1 MASKKPDSL
10 LQDLD
15 LSAEEVKK
23 LTNAFEDPEFRRLF
37 GEYAAELSD
46 PENRRRYE
54 EEITALERERGV
66 KVQFVHP
73 EPGHVLRTSLNGTQR
88 CFLNIC
94 SNPLLDQPSSQP
106 GIGGPQGSSRGQ
118 LWSLPY
124 SLAPG
129 REYMGGQGTRYKV
142 YDIIFHPD
150 TLSLGKRHERF
161 RSMINATALEA
172 VEKQFGVK
180 LDRRNAKVLKIKYK
194 GTPEAAVLRTP
205 LPGGPP
211 PAPEGEESGDSPLPA
226 FPYPYA
232 YPDGAKASATQARSD
247 APPREEPPDPAP
259 TVPRHSIV
267 QRHHVDLQ
275 DYRCSRDSC
284 PSTIPRELV
293 VSIELPLLRSAG
305 QAVLEVTEKQ
315 LLLNSRKP
323 DYSLHLPLPYPVEE
337 SRGSAQFNKAKRQ
350 LIVTLP
356 VVPPKH
362 GIDHPDPQ
370 EEKEVDVE
378 EKAKEEKK
386 KEEEEENKREE
397 EDNKREEQDNKR
409 EEQDNKREEEDNKR
423 EEEDN
428 KREEQDNKRE
438 EQDNKREELDNKR
451 EEQDNKREEQDNKR
465 EEEDKKKLKEEEKKK
480 EKGEKEEGAVRGEGL
495 PKQAG
500 TEDLVKSLAS
510 KGMPETDGSQSVCTS
525 EEIGSQSDELLRD
538 TGMVK
543 DWSQDI
549 SPDALIT
556 FQSCPENAWALSGK
570 EMIDSQEGTTE
581 DPAAGIVA
589 VPPDASELSLVANP
603 PSCTREEDLPM
614 ILPGRSN
621 EMPAS
626 GVLNVPRN
634 AGPSGTSGQP
644 LSSKANLSNGT
655 VREEPAL
662 PGDCNE
668 VPSSGTL
675 SFPGNTG
682 SLEESKKKTS
692 RKESFPENPNKVQP
706 RETVFSE
713 TKRGKMLCPPLK
725 CNQDEESLILLIQV
739 PQIQPQSLQSDL
751 SPHQYKL
758 CFSTQDVSYSFI
770 LQFAPENKLSCKKPK
785 INISSFNTVIE
796 FAKSPESYGHWRK
809 WYFGLSN
816 NCLQERFFVIEE
828 NVDEFLEGVFNF
840 EKPAPKNQP
849 LIEVLDVSDK
859 KTEIQLKS
867 IDGEVE
873 VQEVDGQNQHN
884 GKEQRIKIRSHLT
897 EKENKLQINT
907 KNNNSKTDVEKEHT
921 KGNIKPSDS
930 YTADKALKK
939 RSCRSALCLQHDP
952 AGAATEVIG
961 KSQQSDSVSK
971 PVFTKEKIAIYSNN
985 EKQNLK
991 QPTLVEEKKPDKDH
1005 ILQNI
1010 KETDMKDG
1018 SVQIIKEHVT
1028 NCAFTFQNSLLFDL
1042 D

>member
-1 MASKKPDSL
+1 MASEKPDSL

-94 SNPLLDQPSSQP
+94 SNPLLDRPSSQP
-106 GIGGPQGSSRGQ
+106 GIGGPHGSSRGQ

-129 REYMGGQGTRYKV
+129 REYMGNQGARYKV

-150 TLSLGKRHERF
+150 TLSLGRRQERF
-161 RSMINATALEA
+161 RSMINSTALEA

-180 LDRRNAKVLKIKYK
+180 LDRRNAKILKIKYK

-226 FPYPYA
+226 FPYPYT
-232 YPDGAKASATQARSD
+232 YPDGSKASATQTHSYT
-247 APPREEPPDPAP
+247 PPGEESPDPPP

-315 LLLNSRKP
+315 LLLDSRKP
-323 DYSLHLPLPYPVEE
+323 DYSLHLALPYPVEE

-362 GIDHPDPQ
+362 SIDHPDPQ

-378 EKAKEEKK
+378 EKKAKEEK
-386 KEEEEENKREE
+386 REA
-397 EDNKREEQDNKR
+397 
-409 EEQDNKREEEDNKR
+409 
-423 EEEDN
+423 
-428 KREEQDNKRE
+428 
-438 EQDNKREELDNKR
+438 
-451 EEQDNKREEQDNKR
+451 
-465 EEEDKKKLKEEEKKK
+465 EEEKKK
-480 EKGEKEEGAVRGEGL
+480 LEEEEKKEKEKGEKKEEEAVWEKGL
-495 PKQAG
+495 QKLGG

-525 EEIGSQSDELLRD
+525 EEVGSQFDKLLRD
-538 TGMVK
+538 TGTFK
-543 DWSQDI
+543 DWSQEI
-549 SPDALIT
+549 SSDALIP
-556 FQSCPENAWALSGK
+556 FQSCPENSSALSGK

-581 DPAAGIVA
+581 DPVAGIVA
-589 VPPDASELSLVANP
+589 VSPDASELSLVIKANP
-603 PSCTREEDLPM
+603 PSCIGEEDLPSGTM
-614 ILPGRSN
+614 ILPRRSN
-621 EMPAS
+621 EMPTS
-626 GVLNVPRN
+626 EVLNVPRN

-644 LSSKANLSNGT
+644 LISKANPSNGT
-655 VREEPAL
+655 IREEPAL
-662 PGDCNE
+662 PGGCNE
-668 VPSSGTL
+668 APSSGTL
-675 SFPGNTG
+675 SFPGNTD
-682 SLEESKKKTS
+682 SLEESKKKTTN
-692 RKESFPENPNKVQP
+692 RKESFSENTNKVQP
-706 RETVFSE
+706 RETVISE
-713 TKRGKMLCPPLK
+713 TKRGKILCPPLQ

-758 CFSTQDVSYSFI
+758 CFSTQDVVSYSFI
-770 LQFAPENKLSCKKPK
+770 LQFAPENKLSSKEPK

-796 FAKSPESYGHWRK
+796 LAKSPESYGHWRK

-816 NCLQERFFVIEE
+816 KCLQERFFVIEE

-840 EKPAPKNQP
+840 EKPAPKTQP
-849 LIEVLDVSDK
+849 LIEVIEVSDK

-867 IDGEVE
+867 VDEE
-873 VQEVDGQNQHN
+873 LKVQEVDGQNQHN
-884 GKEQRIKIRSHLT
+884 EKEQRININHLT

-907 KNNNSKTDVEKEHT
+907 KNNNKTDVEKEHT
-921 KGNIKPSDS
+921 KGNIKSSDC

-939 RSCRSALCLQHDP
+939 KSWGSALCLQHDP
-952 AGAATEVIG
+952 AGASTEDNG

-971 PVFTKEKIAIYSNN
+971 PVFTNEKIAIYSNN

-991 QPTLVEEKKPDKDH
+991 QPTLVEEKKTDKDH

-1028 NCAFTFQNSLLFDL
+1028 NCAFTFQNPLLFDL

>member
-1 MASKKPDSL
+1 MTTGTRRFPFPPLLPTGSLRQLSKAVLSASPAKGLLRTSLCPQARGEFLPHVLIKNMASEKPDSL

-73 EPGHVLRTSLNGTQR
+73 EPGHVLRTSLNGAQR

-106 GIGGPQGSSRGQ
+106 SIGGPHGSSRGQ

-129 REYMGGQGTRYKV
+129 REYMGSQGARYKV

-180 LDRRNAKVLKIKYK
+180 LDRRNAKILKIKYK

-232 YPDGAKASATQARSD
+232 YPDGAKASATQPHSYT
-247 APPREEPPDPAP
+247 PPREEPPDPAP

-284 PSTIPRELV
+284 PSTVPRELV
-293 VSIELPLLRSAG
+293 VTIELPLLRSAG

-315 LLLNSRKP
+315 LLLDSRKP

-362 GIDHPDPQ
+362 SIEHLDLQ
-370 EEKEVDVE
+370 VEEEVDVE

-386 KEEEEENKREE
+386 KEEEDNKKEE
-397 EDNKREEQDNKR
+397 EE
-409 EEQDNKREEEDNKR
+409 
-423 EEEDN
+423 
-428 KREEQDNKRE
+428 
-438 EQDNKREELDNKR
+438 
-451 EEQDNKREEQDNKR
+451 
-465 EEEDKKKLKEEEKKK
+465 KKKLKEEEKKK
-480 EKGEKEEGAVRGEGL
+480 EKGEKEEGAAWGKGL
-495 PKQAG
+495 QKQAG
-500 TEDLVKSLAS
+500 TEDLVKSLSS

-525 EEIGSQSDELLRD
+525 EEIGSQFDKLLRD
-538 TGMVK
+538 TRMFK

-549 SPDALIT
+549 SSDALVT
-556 FQSCPENAWALSGK
+556 FQSCPENSWTLSGK
-570 EMIDSQEGTTE
+570 EMIDSQEGTME

-589 VPPDASELSLVANP
+589 VPLDTSELSLVTKANP
-603 PSCTREEDLPM
+603 PSCTREEDLLSETM

-644 LSSKANLSNGT
+644 LISKANLSNGT
-655 VREEPAL
+655 ISKEPAL
-662 PGDCNE
+662 PGGCNE

-675 SFPGNTG
+675 SFPGNTS
-682 SLEESKKKTS
+682 SLEESKKKTN

-706 RETVFSE
+706 REAVFSE
-713 TKRGKMLCPPLK
+713 TKRGKILCPPLQ

-758 CFSTQDVSYSFI
+758 CFSTQDVVSYSFI
-770 LQFAPENKLSCKKPK
+770 LQFAPENKLSSKEPK

-796 FAKSPESYGHWRK
+796 FAKSPESYGHWKK

-828 NVDEFLEGVFNF
+828 NVDKFLEGVFNF
-840 EKPAPKNQP
+840 EKPAPKTQP
-849 LIEVLDVSDK
+849 LIEVLEVSDK

-884 GKEQRIKIRSHLT
+884 EKEQRIKIRSHLT

-907 KNNNSKTDVEKEHT
+907 KSSNSKTDVEKEHT
-921 KGNIKPSDS
+921 KGNIKPSDC

-939 RSCRSALCLQHDP
+939 RSCGSALCLQHDP
-952 AGAATEVIG
+952 AGASTEVIG
-961 KSQQSDSVSK
+961 KFQQSDSMTK

-1028 NCAFTFQNSLLFDL
+1028 DCAFTFQNSLLFDL